1 MLSRLAARHLRSTL
15 RDQPAVAL
23 LGPRQVGKTTLAR
36 SLDGAYFDLEL
47 EPERLRLDLEW
58 EEHVRSKRLLVL
70 DEAQAFPDIFPRL
83 RAAIDA
89 DRKRAGRFLLL
100 GSVSPALM
108 QSVSEA
114 LTGRLALIELS
125 PFLWQELESN
135 AQRRRLWLTGG
146 YPDGGILRPS
156 RFPRWQTNY
165 LQLLAQR
172 DLPTWGLRAA
182 PRVTMRLMRM
192 LAAAH
197 GQTWNGAALG
207 RSLGLD
213 AKTLVRYVDFLEGAY
228 LVRRLPPYHANL
240 KKRLVKAPKLYW
252 RDSGLAHALL
262 GVETERRLLTQP
274 WVAASFECHVIEQI
288 LAHLEAMG
296 YRPEPYYL
304 RTHDGHELDLLLETG
319 GSRWA
324 VEIKLT
330 TQPDR
335 RDFQRLEALADAIGA
350 ERRILLSRSSEVVES
365 KSGLLCDL
373 PWLLENLGRLL
384 RH

>member
-1 MLSRLAARHLRSTL
+1 MEQRRQRHEESR
-15 RDQPAVAL
+15 Q
-23 LGPRQVGKTTLAR
+23 
-36 SLDGAYFDLEL
+36 
-47 EPERLRLDLEW
+47 
-58 EEHVRSKRLLVL
+58 
-70 DEAQAFPDIFPRL
+70 

-89 DRKRAGRFLLL
+89 DRRRTGRFLLL

-114 LTGRLALIELS
+114 PTGRLALVELS
-125 PFLWQELESN
+125 PFLWQELEN
-135 AQRRRLWLTGG
+135 DAQRRRLWLTGG

-156 RFPRWQTNY
+156 RFPRWQTDY

-172 DLPTWGLRAA
+172 DLPTWGLPAA
-182 PRVTMRLMRM
+182 PRVTTRLMRM
-192 LAAAH
+192 LAAVH

-213 AKTLVRYVDFLEGAY
+213 AKTLVRYVDFLEDAY

-274 WVAASFECHVIEQI
+274 WVGASFECYVIEQI
-288 LAHLEAMG
+288 LGHLATLG
-296 YRPEPYYL
+296 HRAAPYYL
-304 RTHDGHELDLLLETG
+304 RTHDGHELDLILEVG
-319 GSRWA
+319 DSRWS

-330 TQPDR
+330 TQPAR
-335 RDFQRLEALADAIGA
+335 RDLQRLKALSDAIGA

-365 KSGLLCDL
+365 KSGVACDL
-373 PWLLENLGRLL
+373 PWLLDNLGRLL
-384 RH
+384 QH